1 MFRMLRLYK
10 TLYPNKLERKI
21 VKKLLS
27 TALAAVMATGSIVSA
42 NAAVV
47 QENKSVQVLD
57 SGVKLENNTLNV
69 FTYNL
74 SKNSLGG
81 VSFTAKIQKN
91 NMLYNTRIV

>member
-1 MFRMLRLYK
+1 M
-10 TLYPNKLERKI
+10 
-21 VKKLLS
+21 KKLIS
-27 TALAAVMATGSIVSA
+27 IALVAVMAAGSVITA

-81 VSFTAKIQKN
+81 VSFYGKTQEN
-91 NMLYNTRIV
+91 HMLYNTRIV

>member
-1 MFRMLRLYK
+1 M
-10 TLYPNKLERKI
+10 
-21 VKKLLS
+21 KKLIS
-27 TALAAVMATGSIVSA
+27 IALVAVMAAGSVITA

-47 QENKSVQVLD
+47 RENNSVQVLD

-81 VSFTAKIQKN
+81 VSFYGKNTEKQTICCTIQG
-91 NMLYNTRIV
+91 LYR

>member
-1 MFRMLRLYK
+1 M
-10 TLYPNKLERKI
+10 
-21 VKKLLS
+21 KKLLS
-27 TALAAVMATGSIVSA
+27 TALVAVMATGSIVSA

-81 VSFTAKIQKN
+81 VSFYGKKYRKTICCTIQG
-91 NMLYNTRIV
+91 LYR

>member
-1 MFRMLRLYK
+1 M
-10 TLYPNKLERKI
+10 
-21 VKKLLS
+21 KKLLS
-27 TALAAVMATGSIVSA
+27 TALVAVMATGSIVSA

-74 SKNSLGG
+74 SKIHL
-81 VSFTAKIQKN
+81 AE
-91 NMLYNTRIV
+91 

>member
-1 MFRMLRLYK
+1 M
-10 TLYPNKLERKI
+10 
-21 VKKLLS
+21 KKLLS

>member
-1 MFRMLRLYK
+1 M
-10 TLYPNKLERKI
+10 
-21 VKKLLS
+21 KKLLS
-27 TALAAVMATGSIVSA
+27 TALVAVMATGSIVSA

-81 VSFTAKIQKN
+81 VSFYRQKYRKTICCTIQG
-91 NMLYNTRIV
+91 LYR